1 LWAFCVAPGGATITP
16 GTAPIIWT
24 GRPTPTASG
33 AATLVEDGITVTPG
47 TYCGQCT
54 DGSNIVSLAL
64 KRP

>member
-16 GTAPIIWT
+16 GTAPITWT

-33 AATLVEDGITVTPG
+33 AATLVEDGIAVTPG
-47 TYCGQCT
+47 TYYGQCT
-54 DGSNIVSLAL
+54 YGSNIVSLAL